1 MRTRGKMTGML
12 SLVLAGVV
20 VTGCG
25 GGGGSSGGAGNGA
38 GGGTELPGLS
48 GLQGDADNQDLLY
61 FSSSEVSQAG
71 AASTLYVIDPANP
84 GVSSALQMNIEDAA
98 DIGVEEFGRAFY
110 VPLYEATIN
119 DDGSVEDHRVSDVLY
134 LHNRASGNATSEGF
148 AKVSTVPGDS
158 TPVRVSSENYLRA
171 GFGLVRQN
179 YADAGHAA
187 VVYGLAGNERR
198 VRMTFEETA
207 APQFAMSPT
216 VRHVVVLEESDSSG
230 YQRYL
235 VLRTHDDLECPGGY
249 RLVQNRS
256 SASPGPGAGQLSS
269 LGVENLLPGNREA
282 TSAASLSGPLS
293 DGSHYLVIATVVNAA
308 GGECTSEGAS
318 LWRYTPSLPAASS
331 LVQVLDEHDE
341 PLMFPVGV
349 AGGPIMPAARH
360 LARQGDVLYFGVA
373 GAASTGPQDLYRVEG
388 DNWSLLAE
396 QEDNLGYFSGFVIAD
411 DGRVAVSAGNAVVSW
426 DSEGND
432 RQVLDQSN
440 AAWLGIMTEVL
451 GSRDGWIFYNRTDID
466 GQDNAVAM
474 KMDGSDSLEIANAQW
489 VGASSSGKG
498 ESIANMTEL
507 SEVFLWRGQDIA
519 AVSAADPKAG
529 AVLLGELEATPENV
543 SMYGLAP
550 GPHRLI
556 QVHADADTA
565 TVYYVNTREANSLR
579 RSAVQGAGY
588 QRPVDGF

>member
-25 GGGGSSGGAGNGA
+25 GGGSSGGAGNGA
-38 GGGTELPGLS
+38 GGGAELPGLS

-84 GVSSALQMNIEDAA
+84 GVSSALQMNIEEAA
-98 DIGVEEFGRAFY
+98 DIGVEEFGRTFY

-119 DDGSVEDHRVSDVLY
+119 EDGSVEDHRVSDVLY

-148 AKVSTVPGDS
+148 ARVGTAPGTS
-158 TPVRVSSENYLRA
+158 TPVRVSSETYLRA

-187 VVYGLAGNERR
+187 VVYGLAGSERR
-198 VRMTFEETA
+198 VRMTFAETA

-216 VRHVVVLEESDSSG
+216 VRHVVALEESDSSG

-235 VLRTHDDLECPGGY
+235 VLRTHDDLECPGGH

-256 SASPGPGAGQLSS
+256 SASPGPGAGQFSS
-269 LGVENLLPGNREA
+269 VGVENLLPGNREA

-308 GGECTSEGAS
+308 GGECTAEGAS
-318 LWRYTPSLPAASS
+318 LWRYTPSLPVASS
-331 LVQVLDEHDE
+331 LVQVLDENDE

-360 LARQGDVLYFGVA
+360 LARLGDVLYFGVA

-388 DNWSLLAE
+388 DSWSLLAE
-396 QEDNLGYFSGFVIAD
+396 QEDNLGYFSGFVMAD

-451 GSRDGWIFYNRTDID
+451 GSRDGWIFYNRADID

-498 ESIANMTEL
+498 ESIADMTEL

-529 AVLLGELEATPENV
+529 AVVLGELEATPENV